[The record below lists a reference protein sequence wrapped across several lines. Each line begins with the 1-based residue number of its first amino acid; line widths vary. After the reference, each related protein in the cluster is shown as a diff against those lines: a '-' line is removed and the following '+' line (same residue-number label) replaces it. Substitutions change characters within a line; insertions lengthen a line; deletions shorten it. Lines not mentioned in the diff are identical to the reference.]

1 MSYHIEFIYFLFQN
15 QGRCHTYT
23 SINRHFNVDSF
34 KSGKRNETTN
44 YSQLFCPTGNFTK
57 MLLESDEQIL
67 YETEVNARA
76 LKAVLMKRIL
86 TVFKIH

>member
-1 MSYHIEFIYFLFQN
+1 
-15 QGRCHTYT
+15 
-23 SINRHFNVDSF
+23 
-34 KSGKRNETTN
+34 
-44 YSQLFCPTGNFTK
+44 

-86 TVFKIH
+86 TVFKIHLQIPEEI